1 MALENKI
8 MLKVENLKRYF
19 QVKASFLS
27 NKKVTVYAADD
38 VSFELGYGETLGMVG
53 ESGCGKTTVG
63 RTITRLLDND
73 AGLQEGKVIYEG
85 VDLLKLDQRELRDY
99 RKKIQFIFQDPYS
112 SLNPKMSIGSMLM
125 EPLIVHKYGTKKE
138 IRKKVVGLLE
148 EVGLSE
154 EHMTRYAH
162 EFSGGQRQRIGF
174 ARALS
179 LDPKMIVADEPVSA
193 LDVSL
198 QANLLNLL
206 KKLKK
211 ERRMSYIFIS
221 HDLRVIEN
229 ICDRIAVMYLGKI
242 VEIGSKKEVFH
253 NIKHPYTEALKSAT
267 PIADVDKKPDYS
279 KMLTGD
285 VPSPINPP
293 KGCRFHTRCYKCQ
306 DICKEKEPEMV
317 EVSDG
322 HKVACHDP
330 LKKEL

>member
-1 MALENKI
+1 MPLEDKI

-19 QVKASFLS
+19 EARASFLS

-38 VSFELGYGETLGMVG
+38 ISFNLGYGETLGLVG

-63 RTITRLLDND
+63 RTIARLLD
-73 AGLQEGKVIYEG
+73 GYSGVQEGKVIYEG
-85 VDLLKLDQRELRDY
+85 VDLLKLDQKELRDY

-112 SLNPKMSIGSMLM
+112 SLNPKMSIGHMLM
-125 EPLIVHKYGTKKE
+125 EPLIVHKYGTKNE
-138 IRKKVVGLLE
+138 IREKVVNLLR
-148 EVGLSE
+148 EVGLDEDS
-154 EHMTRYAH
+154 MDRYAH

-206 KKLKK
+206 KRLKK
-211 ERRMSYIFIS
+211 ERGMSYIFIS

-229 ICDRIAVMYLGKI
+229 ICDSIAVMYLGKI
-242 VEIGSKKEVFH
+242 VEIGSKKEAFH
-253 NIKHPYTEALKSAT
+253 NIKHPYTEALKKAT

-285 VPSPINPP
+285 VPSPTNPP
-293 KGCRFHTRCYKCQ
+293 KGCRFHTRCYKCK
-306 DICKEKEPEMV
+306 DICKEKEPEMI
-317 EVSDG
+317 EIG
-322 HKVACHDP
+322 KNHKVACHDP
-330 LKKEL
+330 V